1 MFKFDTKTQN
11 PKPKRWSATG
21 GVVRRIMASFL
32 GRRTSRLGIL
42 RPYQFSDQACAQLPD
57 LSTWSLSHSDESP
70 LSAPCPY
77 LAHNARADRVRA
89 SHGGRCLKSLVCMS
103 VVCLSCLCGYVCDR
117 SSVHVLVH
125 VSVRLSGS
133 VHAHAHAS
141 FRSVLSC
148 LSCLSCLPS
157 LSVIVCPVSIGT
169 DGSHA
174 LRRSPRQSV
183 ADLCVSSPM

>member
-21 GVVRRIMASFL
+21 GIVRRIMASFL

-77 LAHNARADRVRA
+77 LAHNARANRVRA

-103 VVCLSCLCGYVCDR
+103 VVCLSCLCMSVTVHPSMSLSMCPCVCR
-117 SSVHVLVH
+117 VLSMPMPMRLSVLCVV
-125 VSVRLSGS
+125 VSVL
-133 VHAHAHAS
+133 
-141 FRSVLSC
+141 FVLSA
-148 LSCLSCLPS
+148 

>member
-1 MFKFDTKTQN
+1 
-11 PKPKRWSATG
+11 
-21 GVVRRIMASFL
+21 MASFL

-77 LAHNARADRVRA
+77 LAHNARANRVRA

-103 VVCLSCLCGYVCDR
+103 VVCLSCLCMSVTVHPSMSLSMSMCPCVCR
-117 SSVHVLVH
+117 VLSMPMPICVFPFCCHV
-125 VSVRLSGS
+125 
-133 VHAHAHAS
+133 
-141 FRSVLSC
+141 SC

>member
-1 MFKFDTKTQN
+1 MFKFDTQKQLAGA
-11 PKPKRWSATG
+11 RAERQG
-21 GVVRRIMASFL
+21 RIMASFL

-57 LSTWSLSHSDESP
+57 LSTWSLSHSDGSP

-77 LAHNARADRVRA
+77 LARADRVA
-89 SHGGRCLKSLVCMS
+89 EYLPVQVTAAVVSSHSS
-103 VVCLSCLCGYVCDR
+103 VCLWSVCRVLYVCDR
-117 SSVHVLVH
+117 PSVHVLVH

-141 FRSVLSC
+141 FRGLLSVVVSVLFV
-148 LSCLSCLPS
+148 LSA

-169 DGSHA
+169 DG
-174 LRRSPRQSV
+174 RS
-183 ADLCVSSPM
+183 AATL

>member
-1 MFKFDTKTQN
+1 MFKFDTQKELGGA
-11 PKPKRWSATG
+11 RRSATG

-103 VVCLSCLCGYVCDR
+103 VVCLSCLCMSVTVHPSMSLSMCPCVCR
-117 SSVHVLVH
+117 VLSIQV
-125 VSVRLSGS
+125 LQ

-157 LSVIVCPVSIGT
+157 L
-169 DGSHA
+169 
-174 LRRSPRQSV
+174 
-183 ADLCVSSPM
+183 

>member
-1 MFKFDTKTQN
+1 
-11 PKPKRWSATG
+11 
-21 GVVRRIMASFL
+21 MACFL

-42 RPYQFSDQACAQLPD
+42 RPCQFSDQACAQLPD
-57 LSTWSLSHSDESP
+57 LSTWSLSHSDGSP
-70 LSAPCPY
+70 LSARCPY
-77 LAHNARADRVRA
+77 LAHNARADRVAESAACA
-89 SHGGRCLKSLVCMS
+89 SRRLSQVTRLYVCGLS
-103 VVCLSCLCGYVCDR
+103 VVSLYVCDR

-141 FRSVLSC
+141 FRSVVMSVLFVLSA
-148 LSCLSCLPS
+148 

>member
-1 MFKFDTKTQN
+1 MFKFDTQKQLAGA
-11 PKPKRWSATG
+11 RAERQG
-21 GVVRRIMASFL
+21 RIMASFL

-57 LSTWSLSHSDESP
+57 LSTWSLSHSHGSP

-77 LAHNARADRVRA
+77 LARADRVA
-89 SHGGRCLKSLVCMS
+89 EYLPVQVTAAVVSSHSS
-103 VVCLSCLCGYVCDR
+103 VCLWSVCRVLYVCDR
-117 SSVHVLVH
+117 PSVHVLVH

-141 FRSVLSC
+141 FSSGSVVVSVLFV
-148 LSCLSCLPS
+148 LSA

-169 DGSHA
+169 DG
-174 LRRSPRQSV
+174 RS
-183 ADLCVSSPM
+183 AATL

>member
-1 MFKFDTKTQN
+1 M
-11 PKPKRWSATG
+11 
-21 GVVRRIMASFL
+21 
-32 GRRTSRLGIL
+32 RLSVL
-42 RPYQFSDQACAQLPD
+42 CCRVCPVCLVCPLCDCVPCEYRHAQLPD
-57 LSTWSLSHSDESP
+57 LSTWSLSHSDGSP

-77 LAHNARADRVRA
+77 LAHNARADRVAESAACA
-89 SHGGRCLKSLVCMS
+89 SPRQPLSQVTRLYVCGLS
-103 VVCLSCLCGYVCDR
+103 VVSLYVCDR

-157 LSVIVCPVSIGT
+157 L
-169 DGSHA
+169 
-174 LRRSPRQSV
+174 
-183 ADLCVSSPM
+183 

>member
-89 SHGGRCLKSLVCMS
+89 SHCGRCLKSLVCMS
-103 VVCLSCLCGYVCDR
+103 VVCLSCLCMSVTVHPSMSLSMCPCVCR
-117 SSVHVLVH
+117 VL
-125 VSVRLSGS
+125 SMPMPMRLS
-133 VHAHAHAS
+133 
-141 FRSVLSC
+141 VLC
-148 LSCLSCLPS
+148 CR
-157 LSVIVCPVSIGT
+157 VCPVCLVCPLCDCVPCEYRHG
-169 DGSHA
+169 
-174 LRRSPRQSV
+174 RQPRCE
-183 ADLCVSSPM
+183 AVSAPKCG